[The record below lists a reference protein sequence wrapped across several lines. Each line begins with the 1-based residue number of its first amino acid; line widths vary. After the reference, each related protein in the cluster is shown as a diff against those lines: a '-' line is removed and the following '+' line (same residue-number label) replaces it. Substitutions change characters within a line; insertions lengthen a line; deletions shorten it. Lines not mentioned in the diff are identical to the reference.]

1 MDVKEKHD
9 LAALCQAQSEAL
21 KECHRQRNVGLVALE
36 AVVNVIEKE
45 GGYLYCD
52 NSEYVA
58 RERVILGLVK
68 RALEKADQ

>member
-45 GGYLYCD
+45 GGYP
-52 NSEYVA
+52 EYVA
-58 RERVILGLVK
+58 RERIILGLVK